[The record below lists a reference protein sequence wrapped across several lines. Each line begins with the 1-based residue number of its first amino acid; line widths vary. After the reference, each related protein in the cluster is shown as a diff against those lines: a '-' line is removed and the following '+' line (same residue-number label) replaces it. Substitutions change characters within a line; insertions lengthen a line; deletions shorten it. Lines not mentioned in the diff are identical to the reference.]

1 MASFRGIL
9 NPNSVPF
16 NELTPRTT
24 GTQRIQRDLFDKYPL
39 KKLHTERH
47 LLCILGVRS
56 CEEFIRVDV
65 SVTENINTT
74 HGISACNLYLF

>member
-24 GTQRIQRDLFDKYPL
+24 RTQRIQRDLFDKYPL

-47 LLCILGVRS
+47 LLSPWCA
-56 CEEFIRVDV
+56 FM
-65 SVTENINTT
+65 
-74 HGISACNLYLF
+74 